1 MKIDFVILL
10 SKIIFKTFFALES
23 KIDELNWKILECLQE
38 NARASFAN
46 IGRKV
51 GLTAP
56 AVAERVKK
64 MEESEII
71 HGYKTIVSHSQTGH
85 QLKAIITLRAFMGKL
100 KPFLEF
106 VVNLNEVINC
116 YRITGNE
123 NIVMEVVLKD
133 QFHLEKFIDKLIQY
147 GETRTHIVLS
157 NVVSNAAINPRKTL

>member
-1 MKIDFVILL
+1 LNP
-10 SKIIFKTFFALES
+10 
-23 KIDELNWKILECLQE
+23 KIDELNWKILKQLQD
-38 NARASFAN
+38 NARESFAN
-46 IGRKV
+46 IGRNV

-64 MEESEII
+64 MEDLGII
-71 HGYKTIVSHSQTGH
+71 QGYKAKVSHALTGH

-100 KPFLEF
+100 KPFLA
-106 VVNLNEVINC
+106 VVLNLEEVINC

-133 QFHLEKFIDKLIQY
+133 QFHLEKFIDQLIQY

-157 NVVSNAAINPRKTL
+157 QVISNAPMHKIK

>member
-1 MKIDFVILL
+1 MKID
-10 SKIIFKTFFALES
+10 
-23 KIDELNWKILECLQE
+23 DLNWKILECLQE
-38 NARASFAN
+38 NARESFAN

-64 MEESEII
+64 MEDLEVLQ
-71 HGYKTIVSHSQTGH
+71 GYKAMVSHALTGH
-85 QLKAIITLRAFMGKL
+85 QLTAIITLRAFMGKL
-100 KPFLEF
+100 KPFLAIVASFE
-106 VVNLNEVINC
+106 EVINC

-147 GETRTHIVLS
+147 GETRTHIILS
-157 NVVSNAAINPRKTL
+157 NVISNAPINKRSFN

>member
-1 MKIDFVILL
+1 MNP
-10 SKIIFKTFFALES
+10 
-23 KIDELNWKILECLQE
+23 KIDELNWKILKQLQN
-38 NARASFAN
+38 NARESFAN
-46 IGRKV
+46 IGRAV

-64 MEESEII
+64 MEDLGII
-71 HGYKTIVSHSQTGH
+71 KGYKVSVSHALTGH

-100 KPFLEF
+100 KPFLA
-106 VVNLNEVINC
+106 VVPTLDEVINC

-133 QFHLEKFIDKLIQY
+133 QFHLEKFIDQLIQY

-157 NVVSNAAINPRKTL
+157 QVISNAPMHKIK

>member
-1 MKIDFVILL
+1 MNP
-10 SKIIFKTFFALES
+10 
-23 KIDELNWKILECLQE
+23 KIDELNWKILKQLQN
-38 NARASFAN
+38 NARESFAN
-46 IGRKV
+46 IGRTI

-64 MEESEII
+64 MEDLGII
-71 HGYKTIVSHSQTGH
+71 MGYKATVSHNLTGH

-100 KPFLEF
+100 KPFLAIVGNFE
-106 VVNLNEVINC
+106 EVINC

-133 QFHLEKFIDKLIQY
+133 QFHLEIFIDKLIQY

-157 NVVSNAAINPRKTL
+157 QVISNAPMRKIK